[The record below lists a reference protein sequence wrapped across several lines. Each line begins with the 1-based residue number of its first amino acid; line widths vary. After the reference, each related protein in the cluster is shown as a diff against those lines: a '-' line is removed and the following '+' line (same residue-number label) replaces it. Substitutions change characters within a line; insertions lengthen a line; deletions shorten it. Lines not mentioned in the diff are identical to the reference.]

1 MIPDTRVAVIGL
13 GLMGGSLA
21 RALSSRGAR
30 VLGFDRQWDYL
41 SAALRE
47 GVVHEEIL
55 SDFEAL
61 GTADVV
67 VLALPAEATREMLP
81 RLVTKLGAARLIM
94 DLGSTKRGTVA
105 AAESAGLGARYVG
118 AHPLTGSH
126 RSGWGASRAS
136 LFDDA
141 RVFLCPTAQTS
152 PDTLRLADSFWRAL
166 RAGVEVLD
174 AATHDEQMGWRSHL
188 PHMLSSALAVTLH
201 DAGVRRSALG
211 PGGRDMTRLAG
222 GSPSMW
228 TGIAEENAV
237 AINDAL
243 LAFEGR
249 LRDVREAMAC
259 GDVATVRRFL
269 DAGRDWFDGDPTAK
283 LTAGGGG
290 A

>member
-21 RALSSRGAR
+21 RALAVRGAR
-30 VLGFDRQWDYL
+30 VLGYDRQWDCL
-41 SAALRE
+41 AAALRE
-47 GVVHEEIL
+47 GVVHEEIGSSL
-55 SDFEAL
+55 D
-61 GTADVV
+61 GIDTAEVV
-67 VLALPAEATREMLP
+67 VLALPAEAARELLP
-81 RLVTKLGAARLIM
+81 RLATKLGAARLVM
-94 DLGSTKRGTVA
+94 DLASTKRGTVA
-105 AAESAGLGARYVG
+105 AAERAGIGARYVG

-141 RVFLCPTAQTS
+141 RVFLCPTAATS
-152 PDTLRLADSFWRAL
+152 PETLRLADSFWRAL

-222 GSPSMW
+222 GSPAMW
-228 TGIAEENAV
+228 TGIAEENA
-237 AINDAL
+237 ATIHDAL
-243 LAFEGR
+243 LACEER
-249 LRDVREAMAC
+249 LRDVRRALAR
-259 GDVATVRRFL
+259 GDIATVRAFL
-269 DAGRDWFDGDPTAK
+269 DTGRDWFDGDPTAK
-283 LTAGGGG
+283 LTSGGGE